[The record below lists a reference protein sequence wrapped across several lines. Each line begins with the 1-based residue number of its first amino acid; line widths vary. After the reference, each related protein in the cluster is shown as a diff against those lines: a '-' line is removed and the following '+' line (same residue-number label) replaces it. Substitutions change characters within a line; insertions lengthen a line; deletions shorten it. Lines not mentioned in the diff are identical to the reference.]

1 MKFDEDPRIKVARK
15 SLVISWVFYFIYLA
29 AVMASSYLLG
39 TKPYL
44 LGLPRWVAVGNIF
57 IPVLFVIM
65 VIFVAE
71 KFIPDIPLTDNDKNG
86 EEEE

>member
-15 SLVISWVFYFIYLA
+15 SLVISWVFYFFYLA
-29 AVMASSYLLG
+29 AVMVSSYLLG

-44 LGLPRWVAVGNIF
+44 FGLPRWVAIGNIL